1 MGQLYPLHSQADV
14 GATEGDDV
22 ASVSVLNVA
31 QCGLCGRSLGADAL
45 RFRMVS
51 PLVRGACLTVCHTCR
66 NAALGE
72 GYRPAE

>member
-14 GATEGDDV
+14 GATEGDNV

-31 QCGLCGRSLGADAL
+31 QCGLCGRSLSADAL

>member
-1 MGQLYPLHSQADV
+1 MGQLYPLHSQADE
-14 GATEGDDV
+14 GATEGGDV

-31 QCGLCGRSLGADAL
+31 QCGLCGTSLSADAL

-51 PLVRGACLTVCHTCR
+51 PLVSGACLTVCHTCR

>member
-1 MGQLYPLHSQADV
+1 MGQLYPLHSAADV
-14 GATEGDDV
+14 AATKGGRV

-31 QCGLCGRSLGADAL
+31 QCGLCGTSLSTDAL

-51 PLVRGACLTVCHTCR
+51 PLVVGACLTVCHTCR

-72 GYRPAE
+72 GYRPAD

>member
-14 GATEGDDV
+14 GATESADV
-22 ASVSVLNVA
+22 ASVSALKVA
-31 QCGLCGRSLGADAL
+31 QCGLCGTSLGADAL

>member
-1 MGQLYPLHSQADV
+1 MGQLYPLHSQGDAS
-14 GATEGDDV
+14 ATQTDRV

-31 QCGLCGRSLGADAL
+31 QCGLCGASLSADAL

-51 PLVRGACLTVCHTCR
+51 PLVGGACLTVCHTCR

-72 GYRPAE
+72 GYRPAD